1 MSAPGAPAPPS
12 PPGAPAPDQAG
23 APRIARAQAATAA
36 AGWDGLLLTP
46 GADLRHLTGYHAL
59 PLERLTCL
67 VLPAAGPALLVVPEL
82 EEPRAAAAVAGRVEI
97 RSYPE
102 TADPAALAV
111 AYLRA
116 ACAGD
121 PTHVGVANR
130 MWAEHLL
137 ALSARL
143 GPSCRVEPA
152 SRVLRA
158 LRILKDPPE
167 VAELAAAAAAIDA
180 VHAQLPGWPW
190 VGRTERALGRDI
202 ADAILAAGHE
212 SVNFVIVASG
222 PNSASPHHDTGDRVV
237 ASGDLVVVD
246 IGGATAAGYCSDS
259 TRTYAVGRP
268 PGAPVRSMYAVLADA
283 QEAACAAVRPGA
295 SAGSVDLAAR
305 EIIAA
310 AGYGA
315 HFIHRTGHGIGLEE
329 HEEPWIVAGNPEPL
343 AAGMAFSVEPGIY
356 LPGRYGARIEDI
368 LVCTP
373 QGGHRLNTT
382 TRQLLL
388 VDA

>member
-1 MSAPGAPAPPS
+1 MSLPAPP
-12 PPGAPAPDQAG
+12 PAPGEHARAELG
-23 APRIARAQAATAA
+23 AHRIRRAQAATAA

-46 GADLRHLTGYHAL
+46 GADLRYLTGYHAL

-67 VLPAAGPALLVVPEL
+67 ALPAAGPALLVVPEL
-82 EEPRAAAAVAGRVEI
+82 EEPRAAAAVAGQIEV

-102 TADPAALAV
+102 TADPAGMAV
-111 AYLRA
+111 AHLRSA
-116 ACAGD
+116 GTGD
-121 PTHVGVANR
+121 PACVGVANR

-137 ALSARL
+137 ALTARL
-143 GPSCRVEPA
+143 GARCRVEPA

-158 LRILKDPPE
+158 LRILKEDAE
-167 VAELAAAAAAIDA
+167 IAELAAAAAAIDA
-180 VHAQLPGWPW
+180 VHALLPGWSW

-237 ASGDLVVVD
+237 APGDLVVVD
-246 IGGATAAGYCSDS
+246 IGGATTAGYCSDS

-268 PGAPVRSMYAVLADA
+268 PAGPVRSMYAVLAEA
-283 QEAACAAVRPGA
+283 QEAACAAVGPGTP
-295 SAGSVDLAAR
+295 AGSVDAAAR

-329 HEEPWIVAGNPEPL
+329 HEEPWIVSGNTEAL

-368 LVCTP
+368 LVCTQ
-373 QGGHRLNTT
+373 QGGRRLNTL
-382 TRQLLL
+382 TRELL
-388 VDA
+388 VVDA